1 MDYSNLLLLFDEN
14 NPFWTGELVR
24 LAGED
29 ADPLPLLQSGG
40 LLAEKDGVFSLTRAG
55 IEAFKRAAE
64 EWFLPL
70 RPGRGDGDPEKE
82 LFGTRLRLLI
92 DTKHIQRWGL
102 KEYQKAASFPL
113 PDVSDEELFFLEGGR
128 ISWRWPSLPLI
139 GRMRSD
145 WPETGLAARK
155 NPPPG
160 PDAAESWLKGAGKT
174 GLFTADLLHLSRYD
188 FQAYTSFPPL
198 PGDRWGLLN
207 ADRFFCMDSPPPSP
221 ENLNWFLGA
230 AGRLHLVLEVLRRM
244 VLPGYMDLDSHDQ
257 ACINWLVFVFERE
270 REARECV
277 SLLEPFG
284 PDLVAPAM
292 PMDIWALSFEALS
305 AFGEKAETIHDLL
318 PVAGK
323 PVARTP

>member
-14 NPFWTGELVR
+14 NPFWTEELIR

-29 ADPLPLLQSGG
+29 AGPMPFLRAGG
-40 LLAEKDGVFSLTRAG
+40 MVADKDGVLSLTEAG
-55 IEAFKRAAE
+55 IDAFERAAA

-102 KEYQKAASFPL
+102 KEYQKAASFPV
-113 PDVSDEELFFLEGGR
+113 PDVSDSELFSLEGGK
-128 ISWRWPSLPLI
+128 IAWQWLSLPVI
-139 GRMRSD
+139 ERMRSE

-155 NPPPG
+155 NPPPA
-160 PDAAESWLKGAGKT
+160 PDAAVNWLKEAGRT
-174 GLFTADLLHLSRYD
+174 DLFTADLLHLSRYD
-188 FQAYTSFPPL
+188 FQAYTSFQPL

-207 ADRFFCMDSPPPSP
+207 ADRFFCLKPPAP
-221 ENLNWFLGA
+221 EAGNLNWFLGA
-230 AGRLHLVLEVLRRM
+230 TGRLHLVLEVLRRM
-244 VLPGYMDLDSHDQ
+244 ALPGYMDLDSHDQ
-257 ACINWLVFVFERE
+257 AAVNWLVFVFEKE
-270 REARECV
+270 EEARGCV

-284 PDLVAPAM
+284 LDLITPAM